1 MPENETVI
9 SDGGNDQQ
17 VNAGTAP
24 AAPQQMQQTPPSPQA
39 PAGEKT
45 MVIPH
50 NAMSRI
56 KQEEFNR
63 GREAAANQLAKEA
76 GYESHADF
84 VAALARLRN
93 QPAQQPQQQA
103 ARQPQQPAS
112 PEEAPEDL
120 ASAQANH
127 VANRAAGRQEM
138 AIQRNLEKALNE
150 RNRYANQAAELRKA
164 AEAARAEV
172 DAVRAEMHLRTVA
185 AGVGVQDIDYA
196 ITLLTREVERLTPEE
211 AEQFDE
217 RAFFDK
223 LRQSKPLLFG
233 EAVQPANTGIGG
245 GNAPRPPAP
254 NQVASPAAGRTDA
267 RKMDNKQYQELLRS
281 RGINPHAS

>member
-1 MPENETVI
+1 MPDEIV
-9 SDGGNDQQ
+9 DGGAPVTGADQQ
-17 VNAGTAP
+17 PAGTPAP
-24 AAPQQMQQTPPSPQA
+24 AQQAAPASSQTPP
-39 PAGEKT
+39 GEKT
-45 MVIPH
+45 MVVPH
-50 NAMSRI
+50 SAWSRI
-56 KQEEFNR
+56 KQEEYQK
-63 GREAAANQLAKEA
+63 GAAAALEKAAKDA
-76 GYESHADF
+76 GYESHAELMSAMVRF
-84 VAALARLRN
+84 KSQSASAAQSR
-93 QPAQQPQQQA
+93 QA
-103 ARQPQQPAS
+103 ATPAPQP
-112 PEEAPEDL
+112 EADDL
-120 ASAQANH
+120 AQTQAEH
-127 VANRAAGRQEM
+127 VASRASQRQEM
-138 AIQRNLEKALNE
+138 AVQRNLEKALNE
-150 RNRYANQAAELRKA
+150 RNRYANQAVEARRA
-164 AEAARAEV
+164 AEEARAEV

-245 GNAPRPPAP
+245 GSAPRPPAP

>member
-24 AAPQQMQQTPPSPQA
+24 AAPQQMQQTQQSPQA
-39 PAGEKT
+39 PSGEKT

-84 VAALARLRN
+84 VAALARLR
-93 QPAQQPQQQA
+93 QPAQPQQQA
-103 ARQPQQPAS
+103 ARQPQQVT
-112 PEEAPEDL
+112 PEETPEDL
-120 ASAQANH
+120 AAAQANH
-127 VANRAAGRQEM
+127 VATRAAGRQEM
-138 AIQRNLEKALNE
+138 AVQRNLEKALNE
-150 RNRYANQAAELRKA
+150 RNRYATQAAELRRA

-211 AEQFDE
+211 AEKFDE

-267 RKMDNKQYQELLRS
+267 RRMDNKQYQELLRS